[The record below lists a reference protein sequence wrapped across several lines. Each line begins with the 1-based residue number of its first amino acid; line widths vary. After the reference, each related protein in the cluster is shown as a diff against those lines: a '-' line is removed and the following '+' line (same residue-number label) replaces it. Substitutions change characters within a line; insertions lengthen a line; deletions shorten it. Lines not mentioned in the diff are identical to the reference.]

1 MNILIADDEL
11 PARAELRHMLET
23 LSSGAVFF
31 EAINGEEALNLI
43 EKEAIQ
49 VVFLD
54 IHMPGLDGLA
64 IASTIMEEPEPP
76 LIVFATAYDE
86 HALRAFELAAL
97 DYVMKPFD
105 ERRLAKTMDRIQ
117 QAFDERNLLAERQN
131 IMRNYLKQLSP
142 ANELTKLWGE
152 RANQNRL
159 LVDYK
164 DILWV
169 VAENKDVFIQTAS
182 GEKLRVRYT
191 IKELEP
197 RLVRNR
203 FSRVHRAYLV
213 NLDHVLEVMPWFS
226 GNYQIRMDDASHT
239 EIPMS
244 RRYAAQ
250 LKQLTEWR

>member
-1 MNILIADDEL
+1 MKILIADDET
-11 PARAELRHMLET
+11 PARGELRYILES
-23 LSSGAVFF
+23 LAPESKIC
-31 EAINGEEALNLI
+31 EAANGTEALALVESESFDVI
-43 EKEAIQ
+43 
-49 VVFLD
+49 FLD
-54 IHMPGLDGLA
+54 IHMPGIDGLA
-64 IASTIMEEPEPP
+64 VASTIMEEPEPP

-105 ERRLAKTMDRIQ
+105 ERRLARTMERIQ
-117 QAFDERNLLAERQN
+117 QAFDERSLLSEKQN
-131 IMRNYLKQLSP
+131 IMRNYLRQLSP
-142 ANELTKLWGE
+142 ANELKKLWGE

-159 LVDYK
+159 LVNYEDV
-164 DILWV
+164 LWV
-169 VAENKDVFIQTAS
+169 MAENKDVFIHTAT

-213 NLDHVLEVMPWFS
+213 NLDHIAEVVPWFS
-226 GNYQIRMDDASHT
+226 GNYLIRMKDETRT